1 MCYMHTRSENNKNK
15 QLKKSTHTHTRGTT
29 PSTDIIDFYI
39 GEGEDIEI

>member
-15 QLKKSTHTHTRGTT
+15 QLKKKHTHTRGTT